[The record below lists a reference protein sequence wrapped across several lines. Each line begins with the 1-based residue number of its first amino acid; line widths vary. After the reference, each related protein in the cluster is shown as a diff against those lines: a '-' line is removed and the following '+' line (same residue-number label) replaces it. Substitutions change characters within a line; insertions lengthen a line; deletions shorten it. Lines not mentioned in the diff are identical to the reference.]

1 MVDLGLTACEKI
13 IDSYRLLVEA
23 LIESDGGTGPS
34 MSRQPVEAARFSV
47 QVPNPAGV
55 SRER

>member
-1 MVDLGLTACEKI
+1 MLALGLTASEKI
-13 IDSYRLLVEA
+13 IDLYRLLVEA
-23 LIESDGGTGPS
+23 LIESDGGTGPV
-34 MSRQPVEAARFSV
+34 MSRQPVETARFGV

>member
-1 MVDLGLTACEKI
+1 MVGFGLTACEKI

-23 LIESDGGTGPS
+23 LIESDGGTGPV
-34 MSRQPVEAARFSV
+34 MSRQPVETARFNA

-55 SRER
+55 SRKR